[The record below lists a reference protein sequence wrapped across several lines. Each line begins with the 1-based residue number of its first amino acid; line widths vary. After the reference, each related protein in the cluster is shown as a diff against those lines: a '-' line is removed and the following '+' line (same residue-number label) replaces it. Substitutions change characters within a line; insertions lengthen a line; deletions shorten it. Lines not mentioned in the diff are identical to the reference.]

1 LLTVF
6 ILTITCGFLVSTTN
20 SLFEAILLSISASL
34 VELMSEKHP
43 RQAHGIKKFKKN
55 IEEPITVVLTLNTVV
70 HTIGASVSGAYAVV
84 LFSANGLVLISL
96 TFTLTILLFT
106 KIPPKPSARAF
117 PATLLR
123 ISFHR
128 YK

>member
-1 LLTVF
+1 MLTVF
-6 ILTITCGFLVSTTN
+6 ILTINCGLLVSTTN
-20 SLFEAILLSISASL
+20 SLFEAILLSISAPL

-43 RQAHGIKKFKKN
+43 RQAHGIKNFKRN
-55 IEEPITVVLTLNTVV
+55 IEEPITAILTPNTAV
-70 HTIGASVSGAYAVV
+70 HTIGASVAGAYAVV
-84 LFSANGLVLISL
+84 LFSANGWVWISL
-96 TFTLTILLFT
+96 IFTLTILLFT
-106 KIPPKPSARAF
+106 KIPPKSSARVF